1 MPAFS
6 FARAEWDNGR
16 MPSVLPLPILSPCVN
31 VCEMGDDGLCEG
43 CLRTLDEIAAWGV
56 MSPQG
61 RMHVVDEL
69 IPERAKAR
77 G

>member
-6 FARAEWDNGR
+6 FARVEWDNGP
-16 MPSVLPLPILSPCVN
+16 MSSVLPLPILSPCVN

-56 MSPQG
+56 MSPQL
-61 RMHVVDEL
+61 RLRVVDEL
-69 IPERAKAR
+69 IPARAKAR